1 MYIRQWRKYRHMKME
16 ALARHSG
23 LAVGTI
29 SDIEAGK
36 QGYTRAS
43 LEAIARALRTRPG
56 YLLEFDPAEMPKLVH
71 PPAGAR

>member
-1 MYIRQWRKYRHMKME
+1 MKME
-16 ALARHSG
+16 TLAARAG

-29 SDIEAGK
+29 SAIETGK

-56 YLLEFDPAEMPKLVH
+56 YLLEFDPTEQQEIIVRLNEN
-71 PPAGAR
+71 G